1 MQFHERWIS
10 SSVRRSCTFSATP
23 DALAVVAREIADAL
37 AHGGRLLTAHAFLLA
52 DNPSRTGFDWEQPF
66 GASTIADAFL
76 AAGLTLEQ
84 SIRTDLYRVD
94 LFRRGALHESF
105 TPSIRHEPF
114 GSPLPHEVERGVVW
128 GGAVVRRSDVASTDT
143 NHVPVLLY
151 HRVAADGPRSLAD
164 YCIAPSLF
172 EEQMRFLRRHG
183 FHTVTSADVEQYRR
197 ERRPMR
203 GRPVLITFDD
213 GYRDFYEVAWPILRR
228 FGFTAEVFLP
238 TDLVGGTAG
247 WDSAHGAPADL
258 MNWEE
263 IRRAHAEGVHFGS
276 HLASHAL
283 ATGMDSETLLL
294 EGVRSRSILE
304 RRLGCEVRSVA
315 PPYGACDERVV
326 RVLQSCGFTQIF
338 TTDHELATMDRWSA
352 TVPRIAIS
360 GQDIIETFAARL
372 GAAAFDPGAA
382 DAPLVTAVVPACN
395 AETTID
401 ETLRS
406 VRAQTYRNL
415 EILVVDDGSTDGTA
429 ALVEAHASADP
440 RVRLIRQSNAGVA
453 AARNRGISESAA
465 DFVAPVDADDLWM
478 PTKIEKQMAAMR
490 SRGPRCG
497 LVYTWQTTI
506 DEHGRVM
513 SPRRRWESD
522 GYVLPQMLYGNLV
535 GSGSPALMRK
545 QAVIDAGG
553 YDASLRERGAQG
565 CEDFKLYLQI
575 SERYEFAV
583 IKEHLTGYRE
593 LRDAMSMDFVQMV
606 RSDELVGVY
615 AERAHP
621 RPRATHP
628 RRTDL
633 LSTDPDSQSVAAG
646 ARSHRGN
653 PSSRASQEPSVARA
667 QASCRDAAPGAP
679 PHRAWPDRDDGR
691 RGVRAPPPVPAA
703 VRPVHPRIG
712 GIRAVRAHATRKRT
726 GRIQVMPRILQQV
739 RIIAPFT
746 KGYTWAAPVLAVL
759 GLGASFA
766 ESAAISL
773 VTLFLYTAI
782 GPGVDAAESSGILQ
796 RVFAGAR
803 GITGDN
809 PARLAAVIGLLVLL
823 KAVLN
828 VGYGLLSSMLKN
840 VISERVRNAIYA
852 QYLHVSYGYIQ
863 SRERGE
869 LVNVLATE
877 SWTVAEAFLQPHA
890 HLSNVCSFAVFGAA
904 LVAISWPIAMAAAVT
919 TAATFAAL
927 RALSRP
933 ARRPGSGGDRRKQG
947 ARGTDGQHAP
957 GHAHDPR
964 VRTGNAAGAD
974 VRQGVASGATNADQ
988 ARSGLQ
994 RPHAGR

>member
-1 MQFHERWIS
+1 
-10 SSVRRSCTFSATP
+10 
-23 DALAVVAREIADAL
+23 
-37 AHGGRLLTAHAFLLA
+37 
-52 DNPSRTGFDWEQPF
+52 
-66 GASTIADAFL
+66 
-76 AAGLTLEQ
+76 
-84 SIRTDLYRVD
+84 
-94 LFRRGALHESF
+94 
-105 TPSIRHEPF
+105 
-114 GSPLPHEVERGVVW
+114 
-128 GGAVVRRSDVASTDT
+128 
-143 NHVPVLLY
+143 
-151 HRVAADGPRSLAD
+151 
-164 YCIAPSLF
+164 
-172 EEQMRFLRRHG
+172 
-183 FHTVTSADVEQYRR
+183 
-197 ERRPMR
+197 
-203 GRPVLITFDD
+203 
-213 GYRDFYEVAWPILRR
+213 
-228 FGFTAEVFLP
+228 
-238 TDLVGGTAG
+238 
-247 WDSAHGAPADL
+247 
-258 MNWEE
+258 
-263 IRRAHAEGVHFGS
+263 
-276 HLASHAL
+276 
-283 ATGMDSETLLL
+283 MDSETLLL
-294 EGVRSRSILE
+294 EGVRSRAILE
-304 RRLGCEVRSVA
+304 RHLGCEVRSVA

-372 GAAAFDPGAA
+372 GAAAFDRGAA

-440 RVRLIRQSNAGVA
+440 RVRSDSSGNAGVA

-478 PTKIEKQMAAMR
+478 PTRIEKQMAAMR

-553 YDASLRERGAQG
+553 YDASLRERGCPGLRRLQALSSDLRTIRVRGDQG
-565 CEDFKLYLQI
+565 APDRL
-575 SERYEFAV
+575 
-583 IKEHLTGYRE
+583 
-593 LRDAMSMDFVQMV
+593 
-606 RSDELVGVY
+606 
-615 AERAHP
+615 
-621 RPRATHP
+621 PRASRRHVDGFRPDGPVRRTGRGVRGAGAPAPRAAHP
-628 RRTDL
+628 RRTNL

-667 QASCRDAAPGAP
+667 QASCRDAAPGASASSCLAGP
-679 PHRAWPDRDDGR
+679 RRRTARSPGASSRSCRRSSSPSPNRRHPGCPCPRNPETDWSHPSDATDPATGPHHRALHQGIHLGGAGPCRP
-691 RGVRAPPPVPAA
+691 RA
-703 VRPVHPRIG
+703 R
-712 GIRAVRAHATRKRT
+712 
-726 GRIQVMPRILQQV
+726 RILRRERRRSV
-739 RIIAPFT
+739 SSPCSCTRR
-746 KGYTWAAPVLAVL
+746 
-759 GLGASFA
+759 
-766 ESAAISL
+766 SAWRRC
-773 VTLFLYTAI
+773 
-782 GPGVDAAESSGILQ
+782 AESSGILQ

-877 SWTVAEAFLQPHA
+877 SWTVAEAFHSLTRI
-890 HLSNVCSFAVFGAA
+890 LSNVCSFAVFGAA
-904 LVAISWPIAMAAAVT
+904 LVAISWPIAIAAAVA

-933 ARRPGSGGDRRKQG
+933 ARLLGAEAIDANRALAEQMVNTLQG
-947 ARGTDGQHAP
+947 MRTIRAY
-957 GHAHDPR
+957 
-964 VRTGNAAGAD
+964 RTGNAAGAD
-974 VRQGVASGATNADQ
+974 VQQGVAAGAANTHP

-994 RPHAGR
+994 RHHAVSELAYLALLAAVVWMSITLNIGFAATLSAVALLYRLQPYVREFEGNRLKRRA